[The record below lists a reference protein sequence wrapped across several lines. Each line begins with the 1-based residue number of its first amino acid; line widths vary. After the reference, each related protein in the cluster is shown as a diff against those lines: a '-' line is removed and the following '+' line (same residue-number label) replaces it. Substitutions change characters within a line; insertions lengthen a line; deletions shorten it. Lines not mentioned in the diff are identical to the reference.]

1 MMRANY
7 RRETEGEKMKNSK
20 NTLPTVIIESL
31 EAELEDLAFGTVT
44 LAIHLH
50 DGKPR
55 FVIGRE
61 RSIVPEKP
69 KSGAG
74 GGNRA

>member
-1 MMRANY
+1 MMRTNY
-7 RRETEGEKMKNSK
+7 RRETEGEKMQNSK
-20 NTLPTVIIESL
+20 NTLLTVIIELL

-61 RSIVPEKP
+61 RSIVPEKATL
-69 KSGAG
+69 GTG
-74 GGNRA
+74 GGSCV